1 MRARNHERPAAQ
13 RPLTGARLRLEARLM
28 SKADL
33 IELLRERGNWTR
45 LQPLANWHV
54 APAAPGLYEIG
65 IPSNGYATP
74 YLDVGYPSGFHPMY
88 VGITMRTLAVR
99 LREHAEGGPKANG
112 FVRRFQQHFKKSGAP
127 AANGLHYTCFTHVLP
142 AVLECQRIQR
152 NGGAQYPWNTRSEI
166 HTAMNWSNTTVQ
178 DLEDADLKSLLGQ
191 LQQSRALQ
199 ELISLSESGS

>member
-1 MRARNHERPAAQ
+1 
-13 RPLTGARLRLEARLM
+13 
-28 SKADL
+28 
-33 IELLRERGNWTR
+33 
-45 LQPLANWHV
+45 
-54 APAAPGLYEIG
+54 
-65 IPSNGYATP
+65 
-74 YLDVGYPSGFHPMY
+74 MY

-112 FVRRFQQHFKKSGAP
+112 FV
-127 AANGLHYTCFTHVLP
+127 
-142 AVLECQRIQR
+142 
-152 NGGAQYPWNTRSEI
+152 PWNTRSEI